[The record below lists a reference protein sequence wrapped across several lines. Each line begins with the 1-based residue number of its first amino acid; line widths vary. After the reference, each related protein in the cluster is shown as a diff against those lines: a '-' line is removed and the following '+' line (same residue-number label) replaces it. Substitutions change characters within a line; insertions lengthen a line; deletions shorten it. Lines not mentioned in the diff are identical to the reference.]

1 VHGEVDQPTSGPG
14 RHRERG
20 SAVPLRLSL
29 SITALLGALGA
40 GVALLPD
47 SLTGTGSYAETPAAA
62 IAALKLT
69 EVTPAATTPPPAPAS
84 TSPVARRPVAT
95 KASVKPK
102 PKPTPKPKPKPKPT
116 KRTIA
121 VVAPGLA
128 GQENEVVRLVNV
140 ERGRAG
146 CGSVKVNTRL
156 RTAIRLHV
164 AELGTHGN
172 LYISHVSDDGRTFV
186 QRAQAQG
193 YGDAGGENVA
203 RGQQDAAGV
212 MDGWMHSEGHRANI
226 LNCSFKAIGVGAVK
240 GVDGTIVWGQI
251 FGRS

>member
-1 VHGEVDQPTSGPG
+1 MHGDVDQPTDGPG

-20 SAVPLRLSL
+20 PAVPLRLSL

-47 SLTGTGSYAETPAAA
+47 SLTGTGSSAETPAAA

-69 EVTPAATTPPPAPAS
+69 EGTSAAPAPAPT
-84 TSPVARRPVAT
+84 TSPVARKPVAT
-95 KASVKPK
+95 RAPAKPK
-102 PKPTPKPKPKPKPT
+102 PSGTPKPKPKPAPTPT
-116 KRTIA
+116 KRVT
-121 VVAPGLA
+121 VAATGLT
-128 GQENEVVRLVNV
+128 GSENEVIRLVNV
-140 ERGRAG
+140 ERGQAG
-146 CGSVKVNTRL
+146 CGSVTLNTKL

-172 LYISHVSDDGRTFV
+172 LYISHVSDDGRDFV
-186 QRAQAQG
+186 QRARAQG
-193 YGDAGGENVA
+193 YDDVGGENVA
-203 RGQQDAAGV
+203 RGQQDAASV
-212 MDGWMHSEGHRANI
+212 MDAWMHSEGHRANI

-240 GVDGTIVWGQI
+240 GVDGTIVWGQL